1 MPFRCHARQRQ
12 INQAFKKFFKNQYG
26 QSVWALEERV

>member
-1 MPFRCHARQRQ
+1 MCLRCHARQHE